1 MGRWEENT
9 AKWYELK
16 TDYCSLCGVIIP
28 KMFWVT
34 EVEGKSLVFC
44 GEACEQL
51 YRDYW
56 LSDRTK
62 KT

>member
-1 MGRWEENT
+1 M
-9 AKWYELK
+9 
-16 TDYCSLCGVIIP
+16 P
-28 KMFWVT
+28 KMFWVA

-44 GEACEQL
+44 GEACEEL

-56 LSDRTK
+56 LAERAR